1 MSDDGGTTAFTIT
14 FKAGLHYDAPWV
26 VVRGES
32 TEELLVQLDALGKT
46 GVIAKT
52 VEVSTELQGVY
63 AAAQGLPSKTV
74 AVETIATTAA
84 PFPTTPVQYP
94 NVPQVQAA
102 AQNVHLCT
110 HGSMVLRNGTK
121 NGRDWSGWFCPTPQG
136 TPDQCS
142 PQFNKN

>member
-63 AAAQGLPSKTV
+63 AAAQGLPSKPV

-84 PFPTTPVQYP
+84 PFPTTPVP
-94 NVPQVQAA
+94 LALVPQAPVAVQSGP
-102 AQNVHLCT
+102 LCQ
-110 HGSMVLRNGTK
+110 HGQMVLRNGTK
-121 NGRDWSGWFCPTPQG
+121 NNLSLIHI
-136 TPDQCS
+136 
-142 PQFNKN
+142 

>member
-1 MSDDGGTTAFTIT
+1 MSDDNGTTAFTIT

-63 AAAQGLPSKTV
+63 AAAQGLPSKPV
-74 AVETIATTAA
+74 AVEVAPTAVVAT
-84 PFPTTPVQYP
+84 PTTPVP
-94 NVPQVQAA
+94 LTLVPQAPAA
-102 AQNVHLCT
+102 AQSGPLCQ
-110 HGSMVLRNGTK
+110 HGQMVLRNGTK
-121 NGRDWSGWFCPTPQG
+121 NNRAWSGWFCPTPQG

-142 PQFNKN
+142 PQFNKG